1 MVTEVA
7 ARLTYED
14 YAKTPE
20 DERYELING
29 ELIMVAAPNEPHQ
42 RISKRLEFPLMLA
55 ERRGLG
61 VVYDAPFDVV
71 LSEYDVVQPDLLF
84 VLKENEHI
92 ITRANVQGAP
102 DLVVE
107 ILSPS
112 TSRRDWNEKRD
123 LYAKYGV
130 GELWIADP
138 DARIIWVM
146 TLRDDGEYDAPVMY
160 RDTQTF
166 SSPTLAGV
174 TIDLRDVFGE

>member
-1 MVTEVA
+1 MVTETAV
-7 ARLTYED
+7 RLTYED
-14 YAKTPE
+14 YANTPD

-29 ELIMVAAPNEPHQ
+29 ELIMAAAPNEPHQ
-42 RISKRLEFPLMLA
+42 EISMLLGWQFIPA
-55 ERRGLG
+55 VQRGLG
-61 VVYDAPFDVV
+61 RVYAAPFDVV
-71 LSEYDVVQPDLLF
+71 LSDHDVVQPDLLF

-92 ITRANVQGAP
+92 ITRANIQGAP

-138 DARIIWVM
+138 DERVVWVM
-146 TLRDDGEYDAPVMY
+146 ALRDGEYEVVGKY
-160 RDTQTF
+160 GDTQTF
-166 SSPTLAGV
+166 RSPTLAGV
-174 TIDLRDVFGE
+174 TIDLREVFGE

>member
-20 DERYELING
+20 DERYELIDG
-29 ELIMVAAPNEPHQ
+29 ELIMAAAPNLIHQ
-42 RISKRLEFPLMLA
+42 EIIVRLVWQFLPA
-55 ERRGLG
+55 VRSGLG
-61 VVYDAPFDVV
+61 RVFVAPADVV

-84 VLKENEHI
+84 VLRENAHI
-92 ITRANVQGAP
+92 ITAANVQGAP

-138 DARIIWVM
+138 DERVVWVM
-146 TLRDDGEYDAPVMY
+146 ALRDGEYEVVGKY
-160 RDTQTF
+160 GDTQTF
-166 SSPTLAGV
+166 ISPTLAGV

>member
-1 MVTEVA
+1 MVTETAV
-7 ARLTYED
+7 RLTYED
-14 YAKTPE
+14 YANMPD

-29 ELIMVAAPNEPHQ
+29 ELIMVAAPNELHQ
-42 RISKRLEFPLMLA
+42 RLIKRLVRYFLIVE
-55 ERRGLG
+55 EHGLG
-61 VVYDAPFDVV
+61 WFYFAPFDVV

-92 ITRANVQGAP
+92 ITRANIQGAP

-107 ILSPS
+107 ILSPF

-138 DARIIWVM
+138 DERVVWVM
-146 TLRDDGEYDAPVMY
+146 ALRDGEYEVVGKY
-160 RDTQTF
+160 GDTQTF

-174 TIDLRDVFGE
+174 AIDLRAVFGE